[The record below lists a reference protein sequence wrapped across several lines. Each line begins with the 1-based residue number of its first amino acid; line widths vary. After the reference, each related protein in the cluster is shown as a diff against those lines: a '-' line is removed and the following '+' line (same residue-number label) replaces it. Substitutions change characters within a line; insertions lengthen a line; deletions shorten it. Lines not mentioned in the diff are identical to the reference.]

1 MEVRRAA
8 PGLLFTR
15 GVTPIEQAR
24 GLGPTMGAELRRVGI
39 TTKEELIA
47 IGWQEAWALLIE
59 RYPGRLNRNAGYGL
73 AAAVLEMDWRELPAE
88 VKAEVLALS
97 QQFRRH
103 LIL

>member
-1 MEVRRAA
+1 MEARRAA

-24 GLGPTMGAELRRVGI
+24 GLGPTMGTELRRVGI

>member
-1 MEVRRAA
+1 
-8 PGLLFTR
+8 
-15 GVTPIEQAR
+15 
-24 GLGPTMGAELRRVGI
+24 MGTELRRVGI